1 METAAPLENGSDFN
15 RIKRRLVQ
23 GALGYLGLVCL
34 AVYVDYRIRLRR
46 ARKKL
51 EADKKG
57 GDSQP

>member
-1 METAAPLENGSDFN
+1 MEPAAPLESGSDFE
-15 RIKRRLVQ
+15 RIRRRLVQ
-23 GALGYLGLVCL
+23 AALGYVALACL

-57 GDSQP
+57 RDPQP